1 MQGFIHFTT
10 INIGRNVSYHNP
22 TRIYSRSKVARQ
34 QTVEQSHLN
43 LLVRK
48 VERINIYLLFVVL
61 DGEIATLIQQ
71 RSERCHSFR
80 CSVKGGSLSPHSP
93 QLRWQH
99 MKLPHFFNQISR
111 RTGSKP
117 ISLQL
122 AISKAIEQAVRI
134 EDIRRWPSE
143 VITIIMVFEFLD
155 SLLPAQFQMLGK
167 SIDVITHLGQQ
178 FLLGDA
184 TDAGIRLVHAHI
196 LDVVQLAEDAELRKL
211 RDARHKDKSKHRL
224 VSLQRT
230 IEVAHCVTELIEFF
244 FFMRHIQQRS
254 IIFINEHHHLLASL
268 LENHFYQVIEP
279 IIVSVT
285 VIFYTILLFIIFQKV
300 AQMLF

>member
-1 MQGFIHFTT
+1 MSLVIGVVAIWNGFQEISQHLQGFIHFTT
-10 INIGRNVSYHNP
+10 INIGRNVSNHNP

-71 RSERCHSFR
+71 RSERSHSFR
-80 CSVKGGSLSPHSP
+80 CSVKGGSLSPHLS

-111 RTGSKP
+111 CTGSKP

-230 IEVAHCVTELIEFF
+230 IEVAHRVTELI
-244 FFMRHIQQRS
+244 
-254 IIFINEHHHLLASL
+254 
-268 LENHFYQVIEP
+268 
-279 IIVSVT
+279 
-285 VIFYTILLFIIFQKV
+285 
-300 AQMLF
+300 